1 MRPALLAYTL
11 LLTWPLSADVLISDC
26 DDPAA
31 WNGEA
36 TLDADTVKEGTGALR
51 WGLAQTLSLSLKA
64 TPPDWSSGNGL
75 SFWANSP
82 EATDDMFWV
91 LIYSENDAAGGMD
104 YYAFNTRLNWTGWR
118 HFVVPFA
125 EIGVVRQ
132 PVGWH
137 KVDRFGFHS
146 AWNPDVK
153 PDPRSVLILD
163 DIKVI
168 TVSGSDKGPRMT
180 DEEFYAALDL
190 DRAGLEGVKA
200 AVGEG
205 NYEAAGEALAV
216 YLRQRVKPTWLTDF
230 RTRPQPDAT
239 FDTSAA
245 DKIMAHEFTFIST
258 TYRPEGRIDWSHNAM
273 TEGESATIEWN
284 AQFNRHFHFAPLV
297 EAYWRTGDDRYAQEI
312 ADQMVA
318 WIEDCPA
325 LLWQSGNSPYHHA
338 WETLNTGI
346 RISDTWPNA
355 LFRCLDSP
363 AFTPQALVTV
373 LKSWYEQTEHL
384 VRWPS
389 SANWLTCESCGVFY
403 AGVLWPEFRRA
414 PEWRRTAIE
423 RLYGQLEHEVY
434 PDGLENELALGYN
447 NWVLTEFSNILK
459 VAQHN
464 DMLQAVPADYQA
476 KLEKMYDYQLLAMRP
491 DGRVF
496 GLNDSGDAAP
506 QAALRDAAAYFPER
520 LDFLWGATGGK
531 EGRPPTVGSVAFP
544 YSGHYV
550 MRSGWQPQDL
560 HLLFDAG
567 PFGSGHQHEDK
578 LGILCYAYGKPLLVE
593 GGNYMY
599 DRSRWRRYV
608 LSTRAHNTVRVDDQ
622 DQRSRAVRESYV
634 LPYPF
639 QPLDNPWVCGPE
651 ADFVEGV
658 YAHGYGSGDTVVA
671 DVKHRRS
678 VLFVKPHYWIVADTL
693 VPADSSPHRYEAI
706 FHLNAD
712 EVRTDG
718 HKVSTIGDAASLHLQ
733 PVESDNLTV
742 EVVKGVE
749 EEPVQGWANGPWRAV
764 PTALYRWQAAGVTR
778 QVFVLYPTPTGQEC
792 PVVRVAPLPVTTADG
807 QPAAATGAR
816 IEFAD
821 GTVHLYCNTDSG
833 AGLCRFGGYE
843 TDARCAL
850 VELNAAGQPSRQ
862 VVCLGQV
869 LRQQ

>member
-1 MRPALLAYTL
+1 MRSILPACTL
-11 LLTWPLSADVLISDC
+11 LLTWPLWADLSISDC
-26 DDPAA
+26 DDPGA
-31 WNGEA
+31 WNGET
-36 TLDADTVKEGTGALR
+36 TLETETIQEGAGALR
-51 WGLAQTLSLSLKA
+51 WNLAQTLSLSLKA
-64 TPPDWSSGNGL
+64 TPSDWSSGNGL
-75 SFWANSP
+75 SFWAYSP
-82 EATDDMFWV
+82 EATGDLFWV
-91 LIYSENDAAGGMD
+91 LIHSENAAAEGID
-104 YYAFNTRLNWTGWR
+104 YYAFSTRLNWTGWK
-118 HFVVPFA
+118 HIVVPFA
-125 EIGVVRQ
+125 EIGIVRQ

-137 KVDRFGFHS
+137 KVDRLQLHS
-146 AWNPDVK
+146 TWNPDVK

-163 DIKVI
+163 DIRVI

-190 DRAGLEGVKA
+190 DQAGLEGVKT
-200 AVGEG
+200 AVGRG
-205 NYEAAGEALAV
+205 DYVAAGEALAA
-216 YLRQRVKPTWLTDF
+216 YLRQRVKPTWLVDF
-230 RTRPQPDAT
+230 RTRPAPDPT
-239 FDTSAA
+239 FNTSNA
-245 DKIMAHEFTFIST
+245 DKIMAHEFTFINK

-297 EAYWRTGDDRYAQEI
+297 EAYWRTGQHKYAQEV

-318 WIEDCPA
+318 WIEDCPV

-363 AFTPQALVTV
+363 AFTPAALVTI
-373 LKSWYEQTEHL
+373 LKSWYEQAEHL
-384 VRWPS
+384 VRWPT

-414 PEWRRTAIE
+414 PEWRRIAIE
-423 RLYGQLEHEVY
+423 RLYGQLDHDVY
-434 PDGLENELALGYN
+434 PDGLENELALDYN
-447 NWVLTEFSNILK
+447 NWVLTEFSNVLK
-459 VAQHN
+459 VAKHN
-464 DMLQAVPADYQA
+464 DMLEAVPADYQA

-491 DGRVF
+491 DGKLF
-496 GLNDSGDAAP
+496 GLNDSGDASP
-506 QAALRDAAAYFPER
+506 QGLLREAAAYFPRR

-531 EGRPPTVGSVAFP
+531 EGQPPTVDSVAFP

-550 MRSGWQPQDL
+550 MRSGWQPQDR

-578 LGILCYAYGKPLLVE
+578 LGLLCYAYGKPLLVE

-639 QPLDNPWVCGPE
+639 QPLGNPWVSGPE

-658 YAHGYGSGDTVVA
+658 YTYGYGSGSTVVA
-671 DVKHRRS
+671 DVAHRRS
-678 VLFVKPHYWIVADTL
+678 VLFVKTDYWIVTDTL
-693 VPADSSPHRYEAI
+693 TPADAGSHRYEAI

-712 EVRTDG
+712 EARIG
-718 HKVSTIGDAASLHLQ
+718 GQSVSTVGEDANLHLL
-733 PVESDNLTV
+733 PVGNEGLTV
-742 EVVKGVE
+742 EVVKGVQ

-764 PTALYRWQAAGVTR
+764 PTALYRWQASGVTR
-778 QVFVLYPTPTGQEC
+778 QTFVLYPTAAGQEC
-792 PVVRVAPLPVTTADG
+792 PVTRVQALPVTTPDG
-807 QPAAATGAR
+807 APAAATAAR
-816 IEFAD
+816 LEFAD
-821 GTVHLYCNTDSG
+821 GTVHLYCLADDK

-850 VELNAAGQPSRQ
+850 VGLDAAGEPVRQ
-862 VVCLGQV
+862 VVCLGSI
-869 LRQQ
+869 LRRP